1 MKEVGEIF
9 QKLNPVLSSTEVEQP
24 QVGILFSDFANQ
36 FFQSEPMN
44 NISYTEQFRILYDML
59 VDMGICRDVISEGA
73 DLSQYKLVIIPFL
86 PALEESFLQKL
97 YRFAEQGGVV
107 IAGPMTGFRTCEH
120 TVHTSHALGNLEA
133 LCGIHVSQFYRADHT
148 DAIMEGFGVQCH
160 PVHWAAPFE
169 PLNETEQLAAYHTTL
184 HSPSS
189 AAARHKAGLGWVYT
203 LAAMPSM
210 EGEEGEQFLKGFIED
225 AAKQAEITLRYATD
239 RSTLSVTRL
248 DEAGQRYL
256 FLINIDGNGS
266 KVSLDG
272 DWEDAFNQ
280 ENIKE
285 VQLDAYQYMVL
296 KQK

>member
-1 MKEVGEIF
+1 M
-9 QKLNPVLSSTEVEQP
+9 
-24 QVGILFSDFANQ
+24 
-36 FFQSEPMN
+36 
-44 NISYTEQFRILYDML
+44 
-59 VDMGICRDVISEGA
+59 
-73 DLSQYKLVIIPFL
+73 
-86 PALEESFLQKL
+86 
-97 YRFAEQGGVV
+97 
-107 IAGPMTGFRTCEH
+107 
-120 TVHTSHALGNLEA
+120 
-133 LCGIHVSQFYRADHT
+133 
-148 DAIMEGFGVQCH
+148 
-160 PVHWAAPFE
+160 
-169 PLNETEQLAAYHTTL
+169 
-184 HSPSS
+184 
-189 AAARHKAGLGWVYT
+189 
-203 LAAMPSM
+203 AAMPSM